1 MAATAEVVPG
11 IYDIPA
17 DQYHA
22 DPVPGGSLSS
32 TGARKILACPAKFA
46 YEREHGQQTTTD
58 AMEFGTAAH
67 SIVLGD
73 GPDVVCVD
81 WDNWKSQGA
90 QTERAEIRA
99 AGGVPLLPANYDRVH
114 AMAAAVQRHL
124 RAAELLEAG
133 EAEQT
138 FIWRDPA
145 TGVWC
150 RSRVDWLPPAGPGRR
165 AIADYK
171 TTANASL
178 PSIQQDIYRWAYHQQ
193 AAWYLD
199 GIRAVLGLEAD
210 FEFIFQ
216 EKEPPYLVNTVQ
228 LTLDDLQLGAAR
240 NQQAREIYAE
250 CTATG
255 IWPGYGDSTHYL
267 SLPPWAADRDARE
280 YLS

>member
-1 MAATAEVVPG
+1 MAAVAEVVPG

-32 TGARKILACPAKFA
+32 TGARKILTCPAKFA
-46 YEREHGQQTTTD
+46 YEREHGQTSTTD

-73 GPDVVCVD
+73 GPDVVCVA
-81 WDNWKSQGA
+81 WDNWRTGA
-90 QTERAEIRA
+90 AQVERAEIRA
-99 AGGVPLLPANYDRVH
+99 AGGVPLLPADYDRAH
-114 AMAAAVQRHL
+114 AMAAAVRSHP

-138 FIWRDPA
+138 FIWRDDV

-150 RSRVDWLPPAGPGRR
+150 RSRVDWLPAAGRGRR
-165 AIADYK
+165 TIADYK
-171 TTANASL
+171 TCSDASL
-178 PSIQQDIYRWAYHQQ
+178 PSIEQDIYRWAYHQQ

-199 GIRAVLGLEAD
+199 GVLAVLGLEAD

-228 LTLDDLQLGAAR
+228 LSADALTLGAAR
-240 NQQAREIYAE
+240 NRRAREVYAE
-250 CTATG
+250 CTASG

-267 SLPPWAADRDARE
+267 SLPPWAADRDTQE
-280 YLS
+280 YL